1 MSTATADDVLP
12 ALLLTAALALVVY
25 GFATGRGIAARFA
38 RSRNAGSRSGVIL
51 VWAAGTAL
59 GWAAPALIGL
69 ALLDR
74 LDALTVMPV
83 ELRAAA
89 AQLGFSAN
97 VSLGELAQLGLYLGI
112 GMAVGIAIIAVR
124 RWLGRPPSQLL
135 YGSPLAARG
144 PDECAAATLLALSAG
159 VSEELFFR
167 LLLPLLVAMVTG
179 SGLAGLAVGLVT
191 FVALHRHQGWLGLAS
206 VTLAGLA
213 LTYLYLLT
221 GLLWVAIAAH
231 TVIDLNAFVIRP
243 WLAGFRR

>member
-1 MSTATADDVLP
+1 MLP
-12 ALLLTAALALVVY
+12 ALLLTAVLALVVY
-25 GFATGRGIAARFA
+25 GFVTGRGIAARFA

-51 VWAAGTAL
+51 AWAVGTAL
-59 GWAAPALIGL
+59 GWAAPTLLGL
-69 ALLDR
+69 VLLDR
-74 LDALTVMPV
+74 LDALTIMPV

-89 AQLGFSAN
+89 QQLGLSAG
-97 VSLGELAQLGLYLGI
+97 VSLGELAQLGLYLSI
-112 GMAVGIAIIAVR
+112 GMAIGIAIIVVR
-124 RWLGRPPSQLL
+124 RWLRRPPSRLL
-135 YGSPLAARG
+135 YRSPLAARG
-144 PDECAAATLLALSAG
+144 PDECAAAALLALSAG

-167 LLLPLLVAMVTG
+167 VLLPLLVAMVTG
-179 SGLAGLAVGLVT
+179 SGLAGLMVGLVA

-231 TVIDLNAFVIRP
+231 TIIDLNAFVIRP